1 VRSLLVLLVGFTGSG
16 DSLLAEDGEHS
27 GNSLSNSLY
36 HIVRVGAARDASSSL
51 I

>member
-1 VRSLLVLLVGFTGSG
+1 VRGLLVLLVGFTGSG